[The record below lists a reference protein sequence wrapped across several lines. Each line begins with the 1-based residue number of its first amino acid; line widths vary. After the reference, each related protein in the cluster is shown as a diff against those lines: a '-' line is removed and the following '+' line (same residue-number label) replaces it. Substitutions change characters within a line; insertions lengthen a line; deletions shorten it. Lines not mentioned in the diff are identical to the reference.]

1 MGGRPQGTPGQTDSL
16 FDRRPPASDLN
27 PGQSARDPAQPR
39 RSPLYEAQHASWYER
54 QALIQ
59 EYEKAHGCRLVVL
72 IDSLFASSVTLFEET
87 LYDADPKDDLHV
99 MLATPGGDGETAL
112 RLVRQAQSRCAELT
126 VLVPV
131 HAKSAGTLFVL
142 GADHIYLGPTSDL
155 GPVDPQLQF
164 PNRQSAPAKAII
176 AAVDEAERRIQD
188 HPGTYPL
195 HISMLG
201 DVTALMV
208 QQARAALARANDQLH
223 EALACVS
230 GRKDAEVKEL
240 ANKLHA
246 PLIAETQSHGTTISA
261 HDAKEFGLP
270 VQEADPAE
278 PQWQAIWRLWTKYA
292 LLNAARVYESRHTS
306 SVVPR
311 NPAS

>member
-16 FDRRPPASDLN
+16 LYRRPPASDLN
-27 PGQSARDPAQPR
+27 ADRSIPDEPQSR
-39 RSPLYEAQHASWYER
+39 RSPLYEARHASWYER
-54 QALIQ
+54 QSLIQ
-59 EYEKAHGCRLVVL
+59 EYEKAQGCRLVVV
-72 IDSLFASSVTLFEET
+72 IDLLFASSVTLFEET
-87 LYDADPKDDLHV
+87 LYDADPKEDLHV
-99 MLATPGGDGETAL
+99 MLTTPGGDGETAL

-126 VLVPV
+126 VIVPV
-131 HAKSAGTLFVL
+131 QAKSAGTLFVL

-164 PNRQSAPAKAII
+164 PNRQPAAAKAII
-176 AAVDEAERRIQD
+176 AAVDEAERRIKD
-188 HPGTYPL
+188 HPETYPL

-208 QQARAALARANDQLH
+208 QQARNALARANDQLR
-223 EALACVS
+223 EALAS
-230 GRKDAEVKEL
+230 ASHREAPEVKEL
-240 ANKLHA
+240 ASKLHA

-261 HDAKEFGLP
+261 QHAKAFGLP
-270 VQEADPAE
+270 VREADPAE

-306 SVVPR
+306 SVVPL
-311 NPAS
+311 NPAP